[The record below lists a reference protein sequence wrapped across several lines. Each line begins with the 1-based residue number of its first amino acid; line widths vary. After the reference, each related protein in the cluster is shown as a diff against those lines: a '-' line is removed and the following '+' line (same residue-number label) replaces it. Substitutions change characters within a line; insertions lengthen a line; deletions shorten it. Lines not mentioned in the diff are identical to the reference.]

1 MDGNGFVGAIA
12 GEKKPILQHHSNDI
26 FLKKAE
32 NVPVLP
38 NIDGTSKIGG
48 LYMHGIHGSESS
60 PGSNAL
66 SSHHGF
72 GSSSPGGNLKN
83 NTRKPTKI
91 CIFYAQG
98 RCKRGKSCT
107 FLHEEEVFGSYNQG
121 SKEGKAGLLAPV
133 GYGNHRG
140 TEEGS
145 QIQHLSNLK
154 EPQFRNSAG
163 SSQDEL
169 YRTLV
174 HAYGEHSRG
183 LTIDEHN
190 SHMLRASHGLKIDD
204 SLTTKPPASKN
215 EVIQLPVVQEKNH
228 GPYFMGHQIGLT
240 TSSCL
245 DDRGDFS
252 RLHLDGGK
260 RQFDVVKRDNPRDS
274 HLSRSYLEV
283 NPLKGSDYHYQPF
296 DSSISFGPHQY
307 SKKSSAY
314 GGATQKLPHKHQEE
328 KSSSYA
334 SYNLN
339 SLTGFRNPVHDSC
352 DYSLVNLSLP
362 ATHHPGTLPLH
373 HLTPGN
379 DSSHHK
385 DVDFNKGDTS
395 RPTLLVSSS
404 PQPVLESVGQLSPT
418 REDVWITSVPFVPS
432 FNFPGST
439 SPSKSQHDPLV
450 DGIDPHKLESLNNL
464 KSSNISCSI
473 SSQYG
478 NKNVIR
484 EGSLEKALACHDKLA
499 RNISAKGSNAFA
511 SLVSY
516 DRKQSFSLDGDN
528 RAKTCERKNDAAL
541 GNEKARDFR
550 FHLVEHV
557 KELVKPIWKE
567 GNLSKDAHKL
577 IVKKSVDKVFAS
589 LDEIPDTE
597 EAISKYITT
606 SGSKIEKLVMVKY
619 PEFVDR

>member
-1 MDGNGFVGAIA
+1 MAGAGRGAGGLPAMDEAAEAERVGVGSKRARDPPDAKDSYGFVGDIA
-12 GEKKPILQHHSNDI
+12 GEKKPHSNGI

-72 GSSSPGGNLKN
+72 GSSSPGGYLKN

-91 CIFYAQG
+91 CTFYAQG

-107 FLHEEEVFGSYNQG
+107 FLHEGEFFGSYNQE

-154 EPQFRNSAG
+154 EPQFRSSAG

-204 SLTTKPPASKN
+204 SLTTKPPGTK
-215 EVIQLPVVQEKNH
+215 
-228 GPYFMGHQIGLT
+228 M
-240 TSSCL
+240 SCL

-296 DSSISFGPHQY
+296 DSSVSFGPHQY

-314 GGATQKLPHKHQEE
+314 GGAD
-328 KSSSYA
+328 
-334 SYNLN
+334 
-339 SLTGFRNPVHDSC
+339 DSC

-373 HLTPGN
+373 NLTPGN
-379 DSSHHK
+379 DFSHHK
-385 DVDFNKGDTS
+385 DVDFNKGDSS
-395 RPTLLVSSS
+395 RPMLRVSSS
-404 PQPVLESVGQLSPT
+404 PQPVVESVGQLSPIK
-418 REDVWITSVPFVPS
+418 EDVWITSVPFVPS

-439 SPSKSQHDPLV
+439 SPSKRQHDPLV
-450 DGIDPHKLESLNNL
+450 DGINPHNVESLNNL
-464 KSSNISCSI
+464 KSSNISCRI

-478 NKNVIR
+478 DKNVIR
-484 EGSLEKALACHDKLA
+484 EGIPEKALACHDKLA

-528 RAKTCERKNDAAL
+528 RAKTRERKNDATL

-597 EAISKYITT
+597 EAIRKYITT
-606 SGSKIEKLVMVKY
+606 SGSKIEKLVMAY
-619 PEFVDR
+619 VDRHRTS